1 MRAPAEG
8 SAPQVTW
15 CAVELRSTRGGSGFV
30 DEHLLVVADG
40 GVEDRWL
47 RAADVVLSIQRHAA
61 DADRLLDVL
70 PGCAVVA
77 GPDGGIRARGWTDGV
92 RRRLPCLPW
101 EESGQGV
108 ARLLASFAHAWWSWN
123 LMGAAPGRWPI
134 GFDLTRP
141 RWEPGSRVA
150 VGFLRSEDLRVT
162 CRWRVPE

>member
-8 SAPQVTW
+8 PAPRVTW

-40 GVEDRWL
+40 QPADRWL
-47 RAADVVLSIQRHAA
+47 RAADVVLSIRGHAA

-77 GPDGGIRARGWTDGV
+77 GPDGGIRTRGWADGV
-92 RRRLPCLPW
+92 RRRLPCVPGK
-101 EESGQGV
+101 ESGQGM

-123 LMGAAPGRWPI
+123 PTGAAQGRWPI
-134 GFDLTRP
+134 DFDLTRP

-150 VGFLRSEDLRVT
+150 VGSLRSEDLRVT